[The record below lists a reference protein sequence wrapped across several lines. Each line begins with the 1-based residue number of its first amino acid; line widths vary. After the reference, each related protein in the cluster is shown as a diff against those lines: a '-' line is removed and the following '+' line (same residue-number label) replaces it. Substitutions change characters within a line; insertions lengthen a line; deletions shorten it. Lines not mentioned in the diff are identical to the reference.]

1 VKGLKILLGDRK
13 AASLAPNEKTAFYQ
27 SFASGGS
34 VFSEV
39 SEKMFMQPIEFEET
53 PLNSRID

>member
-39 SEKMFMQPIEFEET
+39 SEKMFMQPIEF
-53 PLNSRID
+53 